1 MHDPSKDHT
10 WQASSKDESREKATH
25 IGRAA
30 AGTRPTRRT
39 FLTQLGL
46 AGITVTASPLLNAS
60 PAAPPPAQA
69 PAQAPT
75 STPGAVPVELNINGK
90 QYRLRLDPRT
100 TVLDALRENLNLF
113 GTKKGCDHGQCGAC
127 TVHINGRRVNSCLTF
142 AVMHQADQITTIE
155 GLARNG
161 QLHPVQAA
169 FVEFDGFQC
178 GYCTPGQIMSGAAL
192 LHEPVGPDDDS
203 VHEMMSGNLCRCGA
217 YDNIVAAVQSVRR
230 KA

>member
-25 IGRAA
+25 IGRG

-113 GTKKGCDHGQCGAC
+113 GTKKGCDHGQCG
-127 TVHINGRRVNSCLTF
+127 
-142 AVMHQADQITTIE
+142 
-155 GLARNG
+155 
-161 QLHPVQAA
+161 
-169 FVEFDGFQC
+169 
-178 GYCTPGQIMSGAAL
+178 
-192 LHEPVGPDDDS
+192 
-203 VHEMMSGNLCRCGA
+203 
-217 YDNIVAAVQSVRR
+217 
-230 KA
+230 